1 MNTIN
6 FNQVGGFP
14 LTTNILAKLQT
25 AFSIFNAFGAIV
37 GDLTIISGC
46 IVTGVNVSDGFVY
59 INGEILEFKGGP
71 IQSKVI
77 VKEDIENLV
86 FQNSNAYQSIK
97 IRYVQFGTGLNA
109 INWSEFKRGFATKD
123 IAEQF
128 STIFLAL
135 DNKANASLIAPMIAR
150 IGALEARPVFSNV
163 VRNKGYF
170 TLGDVFSAPAGTALP
185 VSGDCTSAI
194 IAAYDD
200 PGNSYINV
208 IIENPMLADNYLV
221 KMYVESLGII
231 GRDNDIGAPVYKILA
246 KNSFKV
252 GIAELYNS
260 AQSIRIHFEVVEL

>member
-86 FQNSNAYQSIK
+86 FQNSNTYQSIK
-97 IRYVQFGTGLNA
+97 IRYVQFGTGINA
-109 INWSEFKRGFATKD
+109 INWSELKRGFATKD

-170 TLGDVFSAPAGTALP
+170 TIGDVLSAAAGTTLP
-185 VSGDCTSAI
+185 VSGDCISATT
-194 IAAYDD
+194 ATGDSSN
-200 PGNSYINV
+200 NSFVNV
-208 IIENPMLADNYLV
+208 TFQNPMLLDSYIV
-221 KMYVESLGII
+221 KMYIESLGVIAN
-231 GRDNDIGAPVYKILA
+231 DNDLGTPVFKILS
-246 KNSFKV
+246 KNSFKAA
-252 GIAELYNS
+252 IAEIS
-260 AQSIRIHFEVVEL
+260 PTVQSIRIHFEVVEL